1 MTIPGMMM
9 GCTINTQRER
19 EREGD
24 ICVRMQYYIMI
35 MTIVII
41 ITIICIDIYVYIY
54 IYIYIYVRV
63 CVCVIDYY
71 CEGSAGRCEG
81 YHQNWEII
89 ETYRKSKM
97 YYKDQCTG

>member
-41 ITIICIDIYVYIY
+41 IKIICIDIYIY
-54 IYIYIYVRV
+54 NM